1 MNEPSGE
8 WAVEQLPP
16 HECWAAMR
24 TVSLGRLGF
33 SVEEEQEIFP
43 LNYVIDQG
51 TIVFRTS
58 SSSRIGLCLDGRGV
72 AFEADGFAEGVT
84 EGTAGGMAWSVVV
97 KGHAKAITGLY
108 DSIAAAELPV
118 HPLQPG
124 DKPRLVR
131 ITADAVT
138 GRRFP
143 VVHGATWDTPTTA
156 ARRAA
161 PE

>member
-1 MNEPSGE
+1 MSEPTTEPSVAE
-8 WAVEQLPP
+8 MQPN
-16 HECWAAMR
+16 ECWAAMR
-24 TVSLGRLGF
+24 TVSLGRLAF
-33 SVEEEQEIFP
+33 AVDTEQEIFP

-72 AFEADGFAEGVT
+72 AFEADGFT
-84 EGTAGGMAWSVVV
+84 NGMAWSVVV
-97 KGHAKAITGLY
+97 KGRAKAITGLY
-108 DSIAAAELPV
+108 DSLQAAELPV
-118 HPLQPG
+118 HPLQSG
-124 DKPRLVR
+124 QKPRLVR

-143 VVHGATWDTPTTA
+143 VVAGATWDTPTTA

>member
-1 MNEPSGE
+1 MNEPNVETS
-8 WAVEQLPP
+8 VEQLPP

-24 TVSLGRLGF
+24 TVNLGRLGF
-33 SVEEEQEIFP
+33 SVDEEQEIFP

-72 AFEADGFAEGVT
+72 AFEADGLID
-84 EGTAGGMAWSVVV
+84 GMAWSVVV
-97 KGHAKAITGLY
+97 KGHAKAIKGLY
-108 DSIAAAELPV
+108 DSLQAAELPV

-138 GRRFP
+138 GRRFT
-143 VVHGATWDTPTTA
+143 VVDGATWDTPTTA

>member
-1 MNEPSGE
+1 MNEPNVETS
-8 WAVEQLPP
+8 VEQMPP

-24 TVSLGRLGF
+24 TVNLGRLGF
-33 SVEEEQEIFP
+33 SVDEEQEIFP

-72 AFEADGFAEGVT
+72 AFEADGLSDGL
-84 EGTAGGMAWSVVV
+84 AWSVVV
-97 KGHAKAITGLY
+97 KGHAKEIAGLY

-124 DKPRLVR
+124 QKPRLVR

-143 VVHGATWDTPTTA
+143 VVDGATWDTPTTS

>member
-1 MNEPSGE
+1 MTKPPVDSSVMQMPS
-8 WAVEQLPP
+8 

-24 TVSLGRLGF
+24 TVNLGRLGF
-33 SVEEEQEIFP
+33 SVGAEQEMFP

-51 TIVFRTS
+51 TVVFRTS

-72 AFEADGFAEGVT
+72 AFEADGIT
-84 EGTAGGMAWSVVV
+84 DDMAWSVVV
-97 KGHAKAITGLY
+97 KGHAKEITGLY

-124 DKPRLVR
+124 HKPRLVR

-143 VVHGATWDTPTTA
+143 MVDGATWDTQTTA
-156 ARRAA
+156 ARHAA

>member
-1 MNEPSGE
+1 MTKPPVDSSVMQMPS
-8 WAVEQLPP
+8 

-24 TVSLGRLGF
+24 TVNLGRLGF
-33 SVEEEQEIFP
+33 SVDVEQELFP
-43 LNYVIDQG
+43 LNYVVDQG

-72 AFEADGFAEGVT
+72 AFEADGFAD
-84 EGTAGGMAWSVVV
+84 GMAWSVVV
-97 KGHAKAITGLY
+97 KGHAKEITGLY
-108 DSIAAAELPV
+108 DNIAAAELPV

-124 DKPRLVR
+124 EKPRLVR

-143 VVHGATWDTPTTA
+143 VVDGATWDTPTMS

-161 PE
+161 LE